1 MSRKQ
6 RRRKE
11 AAEVAAL
18 FRYYDLLDAGSHA
31 AADRVRGHI
40 QKRYGGVFI

>member
-11 AAEVAAL
+11 AAEVAAVL
-18 FRYYDLLDAGSHA
+18 RYYDLMDAGMRD
-31 AADRVRGHI
+31 AADGLRGHI
-40 QKRYGGVFI
+40 QKRYGGVFV